1 LRASESTPCLL
12 VKTGLGFERVAAA
25 RIEEAAPHLK
35 AVPAPR
41 GFKGLVLVYGCRDVE
56 EDARLVESEVVEA
69 DRVLRVHASAPA
81 DPREIARVAA
91 EVARRFISPG
101 ECFAVRTTRR
111 GRHSF
116 TSIDVNVIVGDA
128 VRRATGACVNLSYP
142 DKVVAVE
149 IIGDVALIS
158 VYPGSLE
165 WKKMRPGKNPVL
177 RLFRRV
183 SIVQMPYLGP
193 LDACRNMGVRIG
205 REVQNFEVRELV
217 VAPAGLVDARQLNEF
232 LAGVFEGI
240 ESRYQ
245 VQAKS
250 YHRRVHRVPVYL
262 QDIHQLVRDRR
273 GEPIIVMEPE
283 GEHISR
289 VADDLWRLVRSGKRI
304 NVLVGSREGVP
315 LGVYRHADLVVDIAP
330 GVTLSTE
337 YAAASA
343 LIAMATVL
351 HERLSQLKD
360 EEEEGREEG
369 GQRGQHS
376 GG

>member
-1 LRASESTPCLL
+1 MKKQKDPCLL
-12 VKTGLGFERVAAA
+12 VKTGLGFERIVAA

-35 AVPAPR
+35 AVPAPK
-41 GFKGLVLVYGCRDVE
+41 GFKGLVLVYGCSDVE
-56 EDARLVESEVVEA
+56 SDAKLVESEVVEA
-69 DRVLRVHASAPA
+69 DKVLRIHGVARA
-81 DPREIARVAA
+81 DLDDMARVATEIA
-91 EVARRFISPG
+91 KRMIEST
-101 ECFAVRTTRR
+101 ECFAVKTTRR
-111 GRHSF
+111 GRHEF
-116 TSIDVNVIVGDA
+116 TSIDVNVVVGDA

-142 DKVVAVE
+142 DKVVAIE
-149 IIGDVALIS
+149 IIGDQALIS
-158 VYPGSLE
+158 VYPGSVE
-165 WKKMRPGKNPVL
+165 WKKMKPGKNPVL

-217 VAPAGLVDARQLNEF
+217 VAPAGIVDARQLNEF
-232 LAGVFEGI
+232 LMGVFEGI

-273 GEPIIVMEPE
+273 SEPIIVMEPE
-283 GEHISR
+283 GEHVSK
-289 VADDLWRLVRSGKRI
+289 VADDLWRLVKSGRRI
-304 NVLVGSREGVP
+304 NILVGSREGIP
-315 LGVYRHADLVVDIAP
+315 LGVYRHADLVIDIAP

-343 LIAMATVL
+343 LIALATVL
-351 HERLSQLKD
+351 HDRLAQLSDEDRGKEER
-360 EEEEGREEG
+360 E
-369 GQRGQHS
+369 
-376 GG
+376 